1 MPSEKTEGI
10 IVRLVNWSETSCI
23 LTLLTK
29 DFGLISAVAKG
40 ARRPN
45 GPFESALDLL
55 AHCRILFIPKSSD
68 ALDILTEAKL
78 VRRFKSASSN
88 LVRLNAGF
96 YLAELTHSL
105 LEPGQPFLE
114 LFELL
119 AHSLCLLD
127 QDQPIGPIVLQY
139 ELQLLRL
146 LGHLPSFEDCACCA
160 AKLETLPTQAFAI
173 MAGGVVCP
181 ACQPGQRMVIRMQH
195 ESLACMHSLAFPGW
209 KERDLSELNSSLRG
223 EIRGCIQRY
232 LSATFDRRFRLHDF
246 LEDLAH

>member
-1 MPSEKTEGI
+1 MIGRVLAEAQRIAEARTALREGIEEARSQSDFHAAGEMSEFLAELGAAASSMPSEKTEGI

-40 ARRPN
+40 ARTAQRTLRISLRPTS
-45 GPFESALDLL
+45 PLS
-55 AHCRILFIPKSSD
+55 HPVHSKSSD

-119 AHSLCLLD
+119 AHSLYLLD

-146 LGHLPSFEDCACCA
+146 LGTCLVLRIAH
-160 AKLETLPTQAFAI
+160 
-173 MAGGVVCP
+173 VV
-181 ACQPGQRMVIRMQH
+181 
-195 ESLACMHSLAFPGW
+195 
-209 KERDLSELNSSLRG
+209 
-223 EIRGCIQRY
+223 
-232 LSATFDRRFRLHDF
+232 RRS
-246 LEDLAH
+246 